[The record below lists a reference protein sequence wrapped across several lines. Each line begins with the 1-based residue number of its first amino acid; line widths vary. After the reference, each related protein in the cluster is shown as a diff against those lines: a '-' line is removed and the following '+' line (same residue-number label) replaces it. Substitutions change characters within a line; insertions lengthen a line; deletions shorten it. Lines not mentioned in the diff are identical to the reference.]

1 MRSESH
7 FDVKVVGFPMKQEGR
22 IVAAA
27 GWPQNTGLENVET
40 FERVFRRVYW
50 SVNWPW
56 VKDCQGALK
65 VKNIPLSQ
73 SQASCYINFYFFFL
87 KHQRQSKNSGSNP
100 GGYSVT

>member
-1 MRSESH
+1 M
-7 FDVKVVGFPMKQEGR
+7 KVVGFPVKQEGR
-22 IVAAA
+22 IVAAT

-40 FERVFRRVYW
+40 FERVFRTVYG

-73 SQASCYINFYFFFL
+73 SQASCYIIFFFFPKSTSAKVRTQAVIL
-87 KHQRQSKNSGSNP
+87 VGIVLHK
-100 GGYSVT
+100 TL